1 MKNLFKEAHKLTKEI
16 KAEYPNID
24 YKAQFGICLSYL
36 QEMKGECKMVELKG
50 SEKQIKWAKDI
61 RQQILSMKDNYEIA
75 KSNLRV
81 LSKEEES
88 QAQAWNKV
96 VKQEELNNIDN
107 KFEKYLNTNSAK
119 LLIDNFAYSK
129 LSKNILTMIENKEY
143 KHVVDSLDINL

>member
-1 MKNLFKEAHKLTKEI
+1 
-16 KAEYPNID
+16 
-24 YKAQFGICLSYL
+24 
-36 QEMKGECKMVELKG
+36 MVELKG

-75 KSNLRV
+75 KSNLKV
-81 LSKEEES
+81 LTKEEES

>member
-16 KAEYPNID
+16 KAEYPNVD

-36 QEMKGECKMVELKG
+36 QEVKGECKMVELKG
-50 SEKQIKWAKDI
+50 SEKQIKWAKEI
-61 RQQILSMKDNYEIA
+61 RQQILSMKDNYEIS

-88 QAQAWNKV
+88 QAQVWNKV

-107 KFEKYLNTNSAK
+107 KFEKYLNTTSAK
-119 LLIDNFAYSK
+119 VLIDNFAYSK
-129 LSKNILTMIENKEY
+129 LSKNISAMIENKEY
-143 KHVVDSLDINL
+143 KHVIDSLDVNL